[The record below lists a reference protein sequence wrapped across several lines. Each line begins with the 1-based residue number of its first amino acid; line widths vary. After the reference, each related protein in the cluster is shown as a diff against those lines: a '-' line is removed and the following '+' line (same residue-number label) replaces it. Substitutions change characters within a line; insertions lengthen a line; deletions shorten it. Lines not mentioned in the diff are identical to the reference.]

1 MKSKQIAYWVTC
13 VGLMASAALFY
24 RCTKNSAPGAANV
37 LSGNDKPALATQNIT
52 TFVHPGV
59 LNTAASLD
67 FIRNQANNQS
77 SDRFADYNSTVIAFV
92 DSHAVP
98 TSYPAVVVAKASGTT
113 PTETQIKTD
122 AILAYALALRW
133 AKTADPQ
140 WAAKTIQVLN
150 GWSYHFTNYT
160 EASGTPTNQPYLE
173 ASWVAPSFVAAAEI
187 IRYYHPAGQSSGW
200 STTDQNKF
208 EAFLNNLKNNYINNV
223 VGQNFNNNWNVSA
236 GYAKMAIG
244 VYLNSVSVYQGGV
257 DIINNVLPSVIQASG
272 TMPELCNRHD
282 CVHFQYSL
290 TGLSYAAEI
299 SLIQH
304 DTNLFTTL
312 SSRINAGYG
321 YMKQAYQNAF
331 PSCASCSGKPVF
343 PGVEVANKFYNNATT
358 QSLRGISPPYSVP
371 NDNTFLG
378 FTTYTHFNVSVQ

>member
-1 MKSKQIAYWVTC
+1 MMKSKQITYWLTGIGMLLTLSFYQC
-13 VGLMASAALFY
+13 TKKSTGQESAA
-24 RCTKNSAPGAANV
+24 TDEAKPN
-37 LSGNDKPALATQNIT
+37 LSTQAIT

-67 FIRNQANNQS
+67 FIRNQANDGS
-77 SDRFADYNSTVIAFV
+77 STRFADYNNTVVAFI
-92 DSHAVP
+92 DSHAIP
-98 TSYPAVVVAKASGTT
+98 TSFPATVVAKASGTT
-113 PTETQIKTD
+113 PTETQIKSD

-140 WAAKTIQVLN
+140 WAAKTIQVLD
-150 GWSYHFTNYT
+150 GWSQHFQNYSL
-160 EASGTPTNQPYLE
+160 ASGTPSNQPYLE

-187 IRYYHPAGQSSGW
+187 IRWYHPAGQSANW
-200 STTDQNKF
+200 SAAGMASF
-208 EAFLNNLKNNYINNV
+208 ESFMNNLKNNYINNV

-244 VYLNSVSVYQGGV
+244 VYLGSVSVYQGGV
-257 DIINNVLPSVIQASG
+257 DIINNVLPHVINANG
-272 TMPELCNRHD
+272 TMPELCDRND

-290 TGLSYAAEI
+290 TGLSYAAQI

-304 DTNLFTTL
+304 DTNLFLAL

-321 YMKQAYQNAF
+321 YMKQAYANAF
-331 PSCASCSGKPVF
+331 PSCASCAGKPVF
-343 PGVEVANKFYNNATT
+343 PGVEVANKFYNNSTT
-358 QSLRGISPPYSVP
+358 QALRNTAPPYSVP

-378 FTTYTHFNVSVQ
+378 FTTYTHFAVSVQ